1 MLWMP
6 IGVISTMAKL
16 VILIVQEIRSNVK
29 FSGSMFSWT
38 HQLVAVETATPFVL
52 MGSELISVG

>member
-1 MLWMP
+1 
-6 IGVISTMAKL
+6 MAKL